1 MSKEINY
8 MDAMDDIDSAWQSFC
23 EGNNIEKD
31 ISYLDVNADV
41 DADTNVDVD
50 VDADTH
56 TNANTDTDK
65 LGSLSGSVSSSG
77 SRDGDV
83 LGGASHSVCD
93 KIVKRPKCGSLYVS
107 TKTKISYLSHKINL
121 ADVFWK
127 VSVIPYHT
135 HCEGVVKKQ
144 MKFNSLCEEELAGIH
159 ANISKS
165 CGDYNHHIDDHVITR
180 IVNPKGRV
188 KFKDVRKISI
198 GLCKKDIISY
208 RCKKKSAFYNC
219 FVLIL
224 RVMYHGAYK
233 EVHVKIFNTGKLE
246 IPGIQ
251 TDEILNKVL
260 DLLTNILR
268 PLAETDEPL
277 TYLKGKCETVL
288 INSNFNCG
296 YFINRD
302 KMFDLLKFQYKINC
316 SYDPCSYPGIQ
327 SEFYYDPKLSVQTG
341 QQPSDHS
348 GKEGL
353 TKISFMIFRTG
364 SVLIVGKCTEP
375 VLDEI
380 YMFVCNLLEREY
392 DNVGDAIIDSSSD
405 EEPKKRKIRKRK
417 IIVSASPEEGVA
429 SSNQI
434 SASNQLT

>member
-1 MSKEINY
+1 MTNEINY
-8 MDAMDDIDSAWQSFC
+8 MDAMDDIDAAWLSFC
-23 EGNNIEKD
+23 EGTNIDND
-31 ISYLDVNADV
+31 IYDV
-41 DADTNVDVD
+41 DTKDSDVESD
-50 VDADTH
+50 NYD
-56 TNANTDTDK
+56 N
-65 LGSLSGSVSSSG
+65 SGVASG
-77 SRDGDV
+77 DGDASED
-83 LGGASHSVCD
+83 ASHFMCD
-93 KIVKRPKCGSLYVS
+93 KIVKRPKCGALYVS

-121 ADVFWK
+121 AEVFWK
-127 VSVIPYHT
+127 VPVIPYHIP
-135 HCEGVVKKQ
+135 CEGVVKKQ
-144 MKFNSLCEEELAGIH
+144 MKFNSSCEEELKGIH

-165 CGDYNHHIDDHVITR
+165 CGENFHHIDDHVITR

-224 RVMYHGAYK
+224 RVMHDDKYK

-251 TDEILNKVL
+251 TDDILNKVL
-260 DLLTNILR
+260 ELLTNILR

-341 QQPSDHS
+341 QQPTDTS
-348 GKEGL
+348 ENQGL

-364 SVLIVGKCTEP
+364 SVLIVGKCTES
-375 VLDEI
+375 VLEEI
-380 YMFVCNLLEREY
+380 YVFVRNLLESEY
-392 DNVGDAIIDSSSD
+392 DNIGDAIIVPSG
-405 EEPKKRKIRKRK
+405 EEEEEKSKKRKVRKRK
-417 IIVSASPEEGVA
+417 IIVSGSSEQGGVSP
-429 SSNQI
+429 NQT

>member
-1 MSKEINY
+1 
-8 MDAMDDIDSAWQSFC
+8 
-23 EGNNIEKD
+23 
-31 ISYLDVNADV
+31 
-41 DADTNVDVD
+41 
-50 VDADTH
+50 
-56 TNANTDTDK
+56 
-65 LGSLSGSVSSSG
+65 
-77 SRDGDV
+77 
-83 LGGASHSVCD
+83 
-93 KIVKRPKCGSLYVS
+93 
-107 TKTKISYLSHKINL
+107 
-121 ADVFWK
+121 
-127 VSVIPYHT
+127 VSVIPYHI

-165 CGDYNHHIDDHVITR
+165 CGEHNHHIDDHVITR

-224 RVMYHGAYK
+224 RVMYHEAYK

-268 PLAETDEPL
+268 PLADTDEPL

-302 KMFDLLKFQYKINC
+302 KMFDILKFQYKINC

-341 QQPSDHS
+341 QQPSDYSDAS

-380 YMFVCNLLEREY
+380 YIFVCNLLESEY
-392 DNVGDAIIDSSSD
+392 DNVGDAIIDSSSK

-417 IIVSASPEEGVA
+417 IIVSTSPEEGVV